1 MTGHQARE
9 LVDWKVKADSME
21 FQPDILVTSPDEPR
35 VSVVIEAKLGLP
47 NFDRTEVELKQY
59 MVDMQCPIGML
70 ITPERMWLYRDS
82 YVTRSPDSIQRVGE
96 YNIKSL
102 WREPPP
108 TQAGRF
114 QAFVQHRL
122 EDLAK
127 APAQE
132 LPGDLHDALREYIL
146 PAITSGD
153 LRAAHP
159 R

>member
-1 MTGHQARE
+1 M
-9 LVDWKVKADSME
+9 VKATTMA

-35 VSVVIEAKLGLP
+35 VTLVIEAKVHLP
-47 NFDRTEVELKQY
+47 NLDRSEAELKQY
-59 MVDMQCPIGML
+59 MVRMQCPIGML

-82 YVTRSPDSIQRVGE
+82 YTTRAPDSIRRVGE

-108 TQAGRF
+108 SQETRF
-114 QAFVQHRL
+114 EAFVQHQL

-127 APAQE
+127 IPAQE
-132 LPGDLHDALREYIL
+132 LPSDLRDALRDYII
-146 PAITSGD
+146 PAITTGD
-153 LRAAHP
+153 VRAAHP

>member
-1 MTGHQARE
+1 M
-9 LVDWKVKADSME
+9 VKATTMA

-35 VSVVIEAKLGLP
+35 VTLVIEAKVHLP
-47 NFDRTEVELKQY
+47 NLDRTEAELKQY

-70 ITPERMWLYRDS
+70 VTPERIWLYRDT
-82 YVTRSPDSIQRVGE
+82 YTTQAPDSVQRIGE

-108 TQAGRF
+108 TEGILF
-114 QAFVQHRL
+114 EAFVQRRL

-132 LPGDLHDALREYIL
+132 LPSDLRDALREYIL
-146 PAITSGD
+146 PAITTGNV
-153 LRAAHP
+153 RAAHP